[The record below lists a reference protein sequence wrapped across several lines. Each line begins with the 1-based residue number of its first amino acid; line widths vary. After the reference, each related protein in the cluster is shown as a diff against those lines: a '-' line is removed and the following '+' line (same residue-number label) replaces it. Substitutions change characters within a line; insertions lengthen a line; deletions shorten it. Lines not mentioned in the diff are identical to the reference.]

1 MISLD
6 SSAAVGDDA
15 GEKEWKVRRHHTSF
29 NSLHLAVRRVRDPG
43 AACWTAA
50 NAGRRAAAASSRAL
64 QPHFSYMRYQGAPM
78 MSAQDAADG
87 VCAHLLLHRYNHQK
101 PKVAANVGTWS
112 SDGRK
117 LIVGTH
123 AGEFLLWEV
132 SSQPFVVLAISGVN
146 TLSHLPAG

>member
-1 MISLD
+1 MLGLD
-6 SSAAVGDDA
+6 SSAAAGDDA

-29 NSLHLAVRRVRDPG
+29 SSLHLAVSRLRDRRPP
-43 AACWTAA
+43 
-50 NAGRRAAAASSRAL
+50 RAL
-64 QPHFSYMRYQGAPM
+64 QPHFNYMRYQGAAM
-78 MSAQDAADG
+78 MNALDAADG

-132 SSQPFVVLAISGVN
+132 ANHKTYFHI
-146 TLSHLPAG
+146 

>member
-1 MISLD
+1 
-6 SSAAVGDDA
+6 
-15 GEKEWKVRRHHTSF
+15 
-29 NSLHLAVRRVRDPG
+29 
-43 AACWTAA
+43 
-50 NAGRRAAAASSRAL
+50 
-64 QPHFSYMRYQGAPM
+64 MRYQGAPM